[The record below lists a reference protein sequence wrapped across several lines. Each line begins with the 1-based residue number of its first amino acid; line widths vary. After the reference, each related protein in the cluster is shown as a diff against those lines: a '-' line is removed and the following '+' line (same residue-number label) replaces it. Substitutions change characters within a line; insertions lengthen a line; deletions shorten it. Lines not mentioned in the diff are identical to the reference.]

1 VHWRSKLLHPSTH
14 ASDGF
19 QSLVTPVYRGSTV
32 VFDKA
37 ADIIDDWRQGTHGYT
52 YGLYGSP
59 TVLELGARIAEIEGA
74 HHCFVVPG
82 GQAAIAVV
90 YLTFCNA
97 GSHGLVPYSAYGSSK
112 EMAAGLLKVL
122 EAAPTPVISGG
133 LKTEIVDAVRREIA
147 RFPRCRHQASGMWSL
162 AL

>member
-1 VHWRSKLLHPSTH
+1 MHWRSKLLRPSTL

-90 YLTFCNA
+90 YLAFCKA
-97 GSHGLVPYSAYGSSK
+97 GSHGLVPYSAYGSS
-112 EMAAGLLKVL
+112 
-122 EAAPTPVISGG
+122 
-133 LKTEIVDAVRREIA
+133 
-147 RFPRCRHQASGMWSL
+147 
-162 AL
+162 